1 MVGYALRRILYL
13 VPVLVGVSLL
23 AYSLIDIAPGDPAR
37 IILERHGDP
46 PISHAEVEAF
56 RHELGLDDPF
66 PVRYGRWLGDAVTGD
81 LGTSFTTGRA
91 VLPEVWTRFGTTMQ
105 IAVPAFLLGL
115 VIAMPLGVV
124 AAVRRNRAADHT
136 SRVIALVGASMPI
149 FWLAFLLILF
159 FAVWLGVLPVS
170 GRGGWRHA
178 ALPVATLG
186 VTAAA
191 GLMRLVRASLLEV
204 LHQDFIR
211 TATARGLPRRT
222 VVLSHGLRNAMLPV
236 LTLAGLRFGHLL
248 GGAVIIETVFA
259 WPGIGKHV
267 VDAIF
272 ARDYPTI
279 QGFVLLIG
287 VVFVA
292 INLLVDLSYTWLDP
306 RVRLG
311 QRLQG
316 TRAQ

>member
-46 PISHAEVEAF
+46 PISQAEVEAF

-66 PVRYGRWLGDAVTGD
+66 PIRYGRWLSDAITGD

-91 VLPEVWTRFGTTMQ
+91 VLPEVWTRFGITMQ

-115 VIAMPLGVV
+115 AIAMPLGIV
-124 AAVRRNRAADHT
+124 AAVRRNRAADHA
-136 SRVIALVGASMPI
+136 SRVIALMGASMPI

-259 WPGIGKHV
+259 WPGIGKHI

-287 VVFVA
+287 VVFVS

-311 QRLQG
+311 QRLRG
-316 TRAQ
+316 TGAQ

>member
-46 PISHAEVEAF
+46 PISQAEVEAF

-66 PVRYGRWLGDAVTGD
+66 PIRYGRWLGDAVTGD

-91 VLPEVWTRFGTTMQ
+91 VLPEVWTRFGITMQ

-115 VIAMPLGVV
+115 AIAMPLGVV
-124 AAVRRNRAADHT
+124 AAVRRNRTADHT
-136 SRVIALVGASMPI
+136 SRVVALVGASMPI

-178 ALPVATLG
+178 VLPVVTLG

-211 TATARGLPRRT
+211 TAIARGLPRRT

-287 VVFVA
+287 VVFVS

-311 QRLQG
+311 QRLRG
-316 TRAQ
+316 TGAQ

>member
-1 MVGYALRRILYL
+1 MVGYALRRIFYL

-46 PISHAEVEAF
+46 PISQAEVEAF

-66 PVRYGRWLGDAVTGD
+66 PIRYGRWLGDAVTGD

-91 VLPEVWTRFGTTMQ
+91 VLPEVWTRFGITMQ

-115 VIAMPLGVV
+115 AIAMPLGVV

-178 ALPVATLG
+178 ALPVATLS

-222 VVLSHGLRNAMLPV
+222 LVLSHGLRNAMLPV

-287 VVFVA
+287 LVFVT

-311 QRLQG
+311 QRLRG
-316 TRAQ
+316 TGAR